1 MAAKTCV
8 AKWKARRRRPRCN
21 MNSRERR
28 APLDPF
34 EHLVRAS
41 LKARTA
47 GRLPEPVLRDELI
60 RRAARQQQHLGA
72 GSAPAL
78 KGLFGERA
86 TPNHFVSLEALF
98 GPRTSWFSFN
108 QL

>member
-1 MAAKTCV
+1 
-8 AKWKARRRRPRCN
+8 

-34 EHLVRAS
+34 EHLLRDS

-47 GRLPEPVLRDELI
+47 GRLPEPAVRDELI
-60 RRAARQQQHLGA
+60 RRAARQQKRLGDN
-72 GSAPAL
+72 STSTPL
-78 KGLFGERA
+78 GLFTERA
-86 TPNHFVSLEALF
+86 APNHFVSLEALF

-108 QL
+108 QLSR